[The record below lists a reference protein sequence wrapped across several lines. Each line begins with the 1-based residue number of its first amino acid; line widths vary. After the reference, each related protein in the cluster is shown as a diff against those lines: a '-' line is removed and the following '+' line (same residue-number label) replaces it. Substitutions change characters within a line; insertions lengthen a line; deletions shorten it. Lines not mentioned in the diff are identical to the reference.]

1 MIRNKMTTD
10 TKPHIFNEEDL
21 AHSQQALAKLPIL
34 GPAIWLYA
42 KDPIR
47 KFTFIAETDF
57 TIMPPIILDQCRLY
71 TRSQIPFAFVTWAK
85 VNDDVHNRLLSG
97 TPKIAPHEWQ
107 GGENIWLIDIVT
119 PFGQSEETI
128 NEALTLFPGKKVHGY
143 APVPGANPPLQLMS
157 WDVPLKDAASN
168 E

>member
-1 MIRNKMTTD
+1 MPNE
-10 TKPHIFNEEDL
+10 TKPHVFNEEDL

-85 VNDDVHNRLLSG
+85 VSDDVHNRLLSG

-107 GGENIWLIDIVT
+107 GGENVWLIDIVT

-128 NEALTLFPGKKVHGY
+128 NEALSLFPGQRVHGF

-157 WDVPLKDAASN
+157 WDVPLKDAVSN
-168 E
+168 G